1 MESKFD
7 KEMNLIFY
15 VAVALT
21 LFLFLALLL
30 APVIL
35 RPSRAARRILDMVKS
50 TRPDQ
55 RNIRLTETVQTRIL
69 SMANVLQ
76 GRLGLTDDERIKQ
89 QLLSAGVR
97 SSRSMNAY
105 AASRFI
111 SPVLGIIC
119 GSLVG
124 SNTLFWA
131 LSLGAVFYLAPDLWL
146 RMKIRARR
154 ERIRKSLPDALD
166 LLVICVEAGLGLDQA
181 MMRVGQELIISHLDL
196 HQEFMQVN
204 LEQLAGK
211 PRLEAWKAAAERTQI
226 PEFSLFV
233 SMLTQA
239 DRFGTPIVRALSRFG
254 DEIRQ
259 KRPQRA
265 EEMAAK
271 TKVKIL
277 FPLVLFIFPCIFIVL
292 LAPAVLNIAKN
303 MQSLK

>member
-1 MESKFD
+1 MG
-7 KEMNLIFY
+7 LIFY
-15 VAVALT
+15 IALAFT
-21 LFLFLALLL
+21 VFLLVALLL

-35 RPSRAARRILDMVKS
+35 RPPPAARRMMEMVQS
-50 TRPDQ
+50 TRPDV
-55 RNIRLTETVQTRIL
+55 RRVSSKERMQTTIL
-69 SMANVLQ
+69 SAAKSLQ
-76 GRLGLTDDERIKQ
+76 ARLGLTEDERVKQ
-89 QLLSAGVR
+89 QLLSAGIK
-97 SSRSMNAY
+97 SSQSANAY
-105 AASRFI
+105 AASRFVG
-111 SPVLGIIC
+111 PVIGLAC
-119 GSLVG
+119 GSLIR
-124 SNTLFWA
+124 SNTVFWA
-131 LSLGAVFYLAPDLWL
+131 LSLGAVFYLVPDMWL
-146 RMKIRARR
+146 RMKIKKRR

-181 MMRVGQELIISHLDL
+181 MLRVGQELIISHPDI

-211 PRLEAWKAAAERTQI
+211 PRLEAWKSAAERTRI

-259 KRPQRA
+259 KRRQRA

-292 LAPAVLNIAKN
+292 LAPAILNIAKN
-303 MQSLK
+303 MQAFK

>member
-1 MESKFD
+1 
-7 KEMNLIFY
+7 MNLIYYIAF
-15 VAVALT
+15 ALT
-21 LFLFLALLL
+21 FFLLAALLL

-35 RPSRAARRILDMVKS
+35 RPSPAARRMLEMARS
-50 TRPDQ
+50 TRPDVRSVGYKERIQ
-55 RNIRLTETVQTRIL
+55 RTIL
-69 SMANVLQ
+69 SIATALQ
-76 GRLGLTDDERIKQ
+76 ARLGLTEDEKVKQ
-89 QLLSAGVR
+89 QLLSAGIK

-111 SPVLGIIC
+111 GPVIGLVC
-119 GSLVG
+119 GSLIR
-124 SNTLFWA
+124 SNTVFWA
-131 LSLGAVFYLAPDLWL
+131 LSLGAVFYLVPDMWL
-146 RMKIRARR
+146 RMKIKKRR

-181 MMRVGQELIISHLDL
+181 MLRVGQELIISHPDI

-211 PRLEAWKAAAERTQI
+211 PRLEAWKSAAERTQI

-254 DEIRQ
+254 DEIRL
-259 KRPQRA
+259 KRRQRA

-271 TKVKIL
+271 TKIKIL

-292 LAPAVLNIAKN
+292 LAPAILNIAKN
-303 MQSLK
+303 MQSFK